1 MDNFDILA
9 EKTQIGNIINIEKVT
24 GGLSH
29 RMYKVTTD
37 KGIYAVKELNPGI
50 MKRKEAYSNFIF
62 SEKVTKIAKEN
73 KINAIGA
80 MKLNNNYITKINEN
94 YFMIFEW
101 IEGKILKA
109 EQITEK
115 HCEVIGEILAKIH
128 NIDYSLIEGE
138 PRKELILEE
147 FEWNKYI
154 DILENQNKPY
164 IEKLKQNIDMLYRL
178 NKDSIKALEYAN
190 NNLVISHRDL
200 DRKNVMWQDNIPF
213 IIDWEA
219 SGYTNPTIELIQ
231 VGWYWS
237 GGDTKNV
244 DYDKF
249 KKVISLYKKYYNGN
263 IDNQIEILVKA
274 DVYGGLNWLNYNL
287 QRALCI
293 GNNYDQEEIELAE
306 NEIVQSIEEIKYN
319 ESQFDNILKIFNS
332 IEK

>member
-1 MDNFDILA
+1 MDNLDILA

-29 RMYKVTTD
+29 RMYKVITD

-128 NIDYSLIEGE
+128 NIDYSLIEDE
-138 PRKELILEE
+138 PRKELMLEE

-154 DILENQNKPY
+154 DILKNQNKPY

-249 KKVISLYKKYYNGN
+249 KKVISLYKKYYKGN

-306 NEIVQSIEEIKYN
+306 NEIIQSIEEIKYN
-319 ESQFDNILKIFNS
+319 ESQFKNILKVFKNL
-332 IEK
+332 EE

>member
-1 MDNFDILA
+1 M
-9 EKTQIGNIINIEKVT
+9 
-24 GGLSH
+24 
-29 RMYKVTTD
+29 
-37 KGIYAVKELNPGI
+37 
-50 MKRKEAYSNFIF
+50 
-62 SEKVTKIAKEN
+62 
-73 KINAIGA
+73 
-80 MKLNNNYITKINEN
+80 
-94 YFMIFEW
+94 
-101 IEGKILKA
+101 
-109 EQITEK
+109 
-115 HCEVIGEILAKIH
+115 
-128 NIDYSLIEGE
+128 
-138 PRKELILEE
+138 
-147 FEWNKYI
+147 
-154 DILENQNKPY
+154 ENQNKPY

-249 KKVISLYKKYYNGN
+249 KKVISLYKKYYKGN

-274 DVYGGLNWLNYNL
+274 DVYGRLNWLNYNL

-319 ESQFDNILKIFNS
+319 ESQFKNILKVFKNL
-332 IEK
+332 EE

>member
-1 MDNFDILA
+1 MDNLDILA

-37 KGIYAVKELNPGI
+37 KGIYAVKELNLGI

-128 NIDYSLIEGE
+128 NIDYSLIEDE
-138 PRKELILEE
+138 PRKE
-147 FEWNKYI
+147 
-154 DILENQNKPY
+154 
-164 IEKLKQNIDMLYRL
+164 
-178 NKDSIKALEYAN
+178 
-190 NNLVISHRDL
+190 
-200 DRKNVMWQDNIPF
+200 
-213 IIDWEA
+213 
-219 SGYTNPTIELIQ
+219 
-231 VGWYWS
+231 
-237 GGDTKNV
+237 
-244 DYDKF
+244 
-249 KKVISLYKKYYNGN
+249 
-263 IDNQIEILVKA
+263 
-274 DVYGGLNWLNYNL
+274 
-287 QRALCI
+287 
-293 GNNYDQEEIELAE
+293 
-306 NEIVQSIEEIKYN
+306 
-319 ESQFDNILKIFNS
+319 
-332 IEK
+332 